1 MCVCVDMALVW
12 SGSDWVRRGQ
22 GSDTESESEGRAPA
36 PAFVAR
42 VANQQQVERVAYRFG
57 IDMDTLEAAV
67 VLVVFQRYA
76 RHFGMYRYRLPIQ

>member
-1 MCVCVDMALVW
+1 MCVDMALVW

-36 PAFVAR
+36 PAFGSRIAK
-42 VANQQQVERVAYRFG
+42 QQHVKPVVYRFRA
-57 IDMDTLEAAV
+57 DADTLEVAV
-67 VLVVFQRYA
+67 VLVVFQRYS